1 MTIYI
6 ASVDA
11 EGHIN
16 NIWVTGVVPDMP
28 EGPDP
33 SNSGNTIVHITGTI
47 EDQVAWADTHY
58 YKAEVWETREER
70 PNEYHYWKDE
80 AWVLD
85 SVALYKMIREER
97 TNRLFL
103 SDWTQFEDSPLTPA
117 EKREWVSYRAVLR
130 SIPLDHSDATGL
142 DGVIWP
148 TQPS

>member
-97 TNRLFL
+97 TQKLFL
-103 SDWTQFEDSPLTPA
+103 SDWTQFADSPL
-117 EKREWVSYRAVLR
+117 
-130 SIPLDHSDATGL
+130 SDAQKAEWATYRQYL
-142 DGVIWP
+142 RTLPVDGFTSMGEVTWP
-148 TQPS
+148 PAP